1 MLFPL
6 VRRAAVVLALA
17 VAAASLGYLLA
28 ALSLEPRDRLEG
40 RRPRPPQAAVEAEL
54 TALNLNDRMPLGER
68 YLTWASGAVR
78 GDFGRTLQGAEV
90 SAALPGRLATSVVL
104 LLPGTALGALA
115 GVGLGA
121 WAALARRPG
130 RVFTAVSHVLLATP
144 VFVIAIG
151 LQVLGE
157 RLNAATGAPLVQWV
171 GDGGGGLGAG
181 LQHLVLPTL
190 TVALAQLALFGR
202 YQQALMRDAA
212 ESEHVRAARAR
223 GLGLY
228 RAYFGHGLR
237 TALVPTATYFAYGLG
252 FLLLGAAYVETAF
265 GRQGMGA
272 WLLDSLRASDPH
284 PVAAC
289 TAVAALAVPA
299 AAFVADVAHRLL
311 DPMASRQPEGAL

>member
-6 VRRAAVVLALA
+6 VRRAGVALALA
-17 VAAASLGYLLA
+17 AAAASLGYLLA
-28 ALSLEPRDRLEG
+28 ALSLEPRARLEG
-40 RRPRPPQAAVEAEL
+40 RQPQPPQAAVEAEL
-54 TALNLNDRMPLGER
+54 DALNLNDRTPLHER

-78 GDFGRTLQGAEV
+78 GDFGRTLQGASV
-90 SAALPGRLATSVVL
+90 SAELPGRLATSVVL
-104 LLPGTALGALA
+104 LLPGTVLGALA
-115 GVGLGA
+115 GVALGA
-121 WAALARRPG
+121 WAALARVPG

-144 VFVIAIG
+144 VFVIAIA
-151 LQVLGE
+151 LQLAGE
-157 RLNAATGAPLVQWV
+157 RLNGVTGLPLVRWV
-171 GDGGGGLGAG
+171 GDGGDGLLSR

-190 TVALAQLALFGR
+190 TVALAYVALFGR

-237 TALVPTATYFAYGLG
+237 TALVPTTTYFAYSLG
-252 FLLLGAAYVETAF
+252 FLLVGAAYVETAF

-299 AAFVADVAHRLL
+299 ASLAAAVLHRLL
-311 DPMASRQPEGAL
+311 DPMASRQREGVL